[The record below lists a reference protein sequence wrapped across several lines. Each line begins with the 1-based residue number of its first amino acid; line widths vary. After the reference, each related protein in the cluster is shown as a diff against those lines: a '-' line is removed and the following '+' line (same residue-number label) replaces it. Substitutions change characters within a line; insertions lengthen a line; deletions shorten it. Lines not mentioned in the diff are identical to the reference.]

1 MSNNNNNKN
10 DLNVFNSTPIQKNI
24 NNNNN
29 NNNNIPTGKSFN
41 KKTFQYN
48 TLNTSKNSENKR
60 YSTNNNLGFSYSD
73 PNYIKKGMANATSQS
88 IVINPTVHPGLPNN
102 SLSDNNILYKSNKN
116 NNNNNLEINDLRS
129 SFSRRS
135 LAQSIHSYKNKI
147 NKADTLKSLTSKNS
161 EKENINLSNNNFS
174 NNNSLKNSI
183 NNNINISK
191 SNNNLNNN
199 SIDNNDIKLN
209 FNEEQFNTINKN
221 KFNNV
226 IIESE
231 EEVGENEEISLRK
244 IKINEIDSYIK
255 PFIDINNI
263 NIFKE
268 KLGKFNL
275 NSKICDIINN
285 SPFYQFSFFFLENYN
300 KFILTFNEI
309 EENKL
314 NELFKDV
321 YKSEKYNILK
331 TMCLNNEFNFEYL
344 IPISEGKFFEN
355 EFEDVFKLF
364 RNVLCNDG
372 NGFLRTFIFAYFE
385 NLIFNKNVKK
395 FMSLSYFLLV
405 KIDYKFLYG
414 NNEIDIEEM
423 KIFLKIIYDYLK
435 ENNIE
440 LAYLSFFNAFIQN
453 SNFEFGLIKFF
464 KIMISNFIKTNFKF
478 FNIENIKNLVHEKY
492 IYKNKILDINNYLAE
507 IIEIMDFEG
516 DYLIFYVLPLI
527 FDVNI
532 NFYVKNNHNNKYK
545 KFTFYNTMSNNKNIN
560 EINLLFSFS
569 FYKILYTN
577 DFYKKY
583 FNFLPFIE
591 DFNNFENDDDNNIK
605 IIKLKNDT
613 KKLCENC
620 NKIPEFYYKIHK
632 KIEAIC
638 ENCFKIQVKNSL
650 KKRIKY
656 FKEDQFYNQEFY
668 CSEIPLTN
676 ATENN
681 IYLDNKNII
690 IILNNKN
697 GISEFIRNEITN
709 EFKCCLCKNDFY
721 NFFTNN
727 KNNHE
732 NNNNNENKINLSE
745 INFSTKLAITLQCGC
760 IYCSDCV
767 RNLILEQSKNRIIL
781 NKFEEKNDPINFVCK
796 NCKKE
801 KLNLNVQIKN
811 LFNIK
816 KLKNLV
822 NERLLNSMK
831 KSCCVCSKKE
841 IEYNFN
847 LNDKNHNLCSE
858 CKINLDK
865 QLKFNAKRSYQTT
878 FQCVFCDEEHIYNNL
893 FNNNNN
899 NFKDENIKNNKIDN
913 NNNYD
918 NNYKNNFNN
927 NKDKTDNKCCMIF

>member
-1 MSNNNNNKN
+1 MSNNNNNN
-10 DLNVFNSTPIQKNI
+10 NNLNVFNSTPIQKN

-29 NNNNIPTGKSFN
+29 NTIPTGKSFN

-48 TLNTSKNSENKR
+48 TLNNSKNSFSENKR
-60 YSTNNNLGFSYSD
+60 YSNNLGYSYSD
-73 PNYIKKGMANATSQS
+73 PNYINKEKMTTSQS
-88 IVINPTVHPGLPNN
+88 ININPTVHPGLPNN
-102 SLSDNNILYKSNKN
+102 SLSDNNILYN
-116 NNNNNLEINDLRS
+116 NNNNKINNVLENSINDLRS
-129 SFSRRS
+129 SYSRRS
-135 LAQSIHSYKNKI
+135 LAQSLHSYKNKI
-147 NKADTLKSLTSKNS
+147 NKTETLKSLTSKNS
-161 EKENINLSNNNFS
+161 EKEN
-174 NNNSLKNSI
+174 SLKNS
-183 NNNINISK
+183 NNINMK
-191 SNNNLNNN
+191 LSNNNLNNN

-209 FNEEQFNTINKN
+209 FNEEQQFNTINKT
-221 KFNNV
+221 KFNNI

-231 EEVGENEEISLRK
+231 DEVENEEISLRK

-255 PFIDINNI
+255 PFFDINNI
-263 NIFKE
+263 KIFKE
-268 KLGKFNL
+268 KLDKFNL

-285 SPFYQFSFFFLENYN
+285 SPFFRFSFFFLENYN
-300 KFILTFNEI
+300 KFILINEI

-314 NELFKDV
+314 NELFKNV
-321 YKSEKYNILK
+321 YESEKYNILK
-331 TMCLNNEFNFEYL
+331 TMCLNNEFNFEFE

-355 EFEDVFKLF
+355 EFEFKLY

-385 NLIFNKNVKK
+385 NLIFNKNIKK
-395 FMSLSYFLLV
+395 FVNLSYFLLM
-405 KIDYKFLYG
+405 KINNKFLYG
-414 NNEIDIEEM
+414 NNVFEIEEI

-464 KIMISNFIKTNFKF
+464 KIMISNFIKTNYKF
-478 FNIENIKNLVHEKY
+478 FNIENIKNLVHKKY
-492 IYKNKILDINNYLAE
+492 IFNNKILDVNNYLAE

-516 DYLIFYVLPLI
+516 DYLIFYILPLI

-545 KFTFYNTMSNNKNIN
+545 KFTFYNTISNNKNIN

-569 FYKILYTN
+569 FYKILYSN
-577 DFYKKY
+577 DFYKKN

-591 DFNNFENDDDNNIK
+591 NFNIENEENKMLKLNN
-605 IIKLKNDT
+605 DS

-620 NKIPEFYYKIHK
+620 KKIPEFYYKIHK
-632 KIEAIC
+632 KIDSIC
-638 ENCFKIQVKNSL
+638 ENCLKNQIKNCL

-681 IYLDNKNII
+681 IYLYNKNITL
-690 IILNNKN
+690 ILNNNN
-697 GISEFIRNEITN
+697 GISEFIRNEIAT

-721 NFFTNN
+721 NFFNSN
-727 KNNHE
+727 IKNE
-732 NNNNNENKINLSE
+732 NNENKINLND
-745 INFSTKLAITLQCGC
+745 INFSTKLAITFQCGC
-760 IYCSDCV
+760 IFCSDCV

-781 NKFEEKNDPINFVCK
+781 NKFEEKNEPINFICK

-801 KLNLNVQIKN
+801 KLNLNNEIKN

-816 KLKNLV
+816 KLKNLL
-822 NERLLNSMK
+822 NERLINLMNK
-831 KSCCVCSKKE
+831 NCCFCGKNKNFE
-841 IEYNFN
+841 CNFN
-847 LNDKNHNLCSE
+847 IKEKKHNLCAE
-858 CKINLDK
+858 CKNNLDK

-878 FQCVFCDEEHIYNNL
+878 FHCVFCDEEHIYNNL

-899 NFKDENIKNNKIDN
+899 NNENNENNNENNNNNNNKINNKEKDKNNK
-913 NNNYD
+913 
-918 NNYKNNFNN
+918 
-927 NKDKTDNKCCMIF
+927 CCLIF